1 MKYLKLVNV
10 PLSIFS
16 RIKGRYGDSIPGSGK
31 IPWVAMGFNSMVTQ
45 SRAVQYRDK
54 ESTIT
59 YLPVVDE
66 DRVKATLKLLKED
79 IKDLLDSPSASIVD
93 KEHGSLVAL
102 RDAARA
108 K

>member
-16 RIKGRYGDSIPGSGK
+16 RIKGQYGDCLPGSAK

-45 SRAVQYRDK
+45 SRAVQYQDNDK
-54 ESTIT
+54 KIT

-66 DRVKATLKLLKED
+66 ARVKATLKILKED
-79 IKDLLDSPSASIVD
+79 MKDLLDSPSASIVD
-93 KEHGSLVAL
+93 KEHGALVAL
-102 RDAARA
+102 RDAS
-108 K
+108 KVK